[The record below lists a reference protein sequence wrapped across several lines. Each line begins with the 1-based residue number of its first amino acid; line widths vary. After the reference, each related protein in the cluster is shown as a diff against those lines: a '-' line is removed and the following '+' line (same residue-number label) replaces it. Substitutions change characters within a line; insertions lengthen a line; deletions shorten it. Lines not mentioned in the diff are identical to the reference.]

1 PPIRSITHAAP
12 AAGKARTLPLIFS
25 GAESKVGTIKVRDT
39 RAQFAPMPA
48 KFRGLLCVAA
58 VLAALGPMS
67 AQAFTLI
74 QGTAKIYV
82 NPKAGYTTSLVQV
95 RGTFTI
101 AASCT
106 GVPLN
111 FVFQFDA
118 KPLWSKSISGCTAT
132 TWDTGWSPYNKPPV
146 TPSV

>member
-1 PPIRSITHAAP
+1 MAAYARPTSPLWNGRVPMASGSGLGLGEDLGDALVTGEIDALRMVLLPRVHPPIRSITHAAP

-25 GAESKVGTIKVRDT
+25 GAEFKVGTIKVRDT

-74 QGTAKIYV
+74 QGTAKLYV
-82 NPKAGYTTSLVQV
+82 NPNA
-95 RGTFTI
+95 
-101 AASCT
+101 
-106 GVPLN
+106 
-111 FVFQFDA
+111 
-118 KPLWSKSISGCTAT
+118 
-132 TWDTGWSPYNKPPV
+132 
-146 TPSV
+146 